1 MSASTGAERPA
12 HGRHPAVVEGRER
25 VIWVG
30 RRDGDPH
37 PSAASGGPDPA
48 TPYGCRMRSP
58 GLEDGLPSRQ
68 GGAGR

>member
-1 MSASTGAERPA
+1 MSASSSGERPA
-12 HGRHPAVVEGRER
+12 HGRHPVAVAGQER
-25 VIWVG
+25 MIRVG

-37 PSAASGGPDPA
+37 PSTASGGPDPA